1 MFYGSNQSK
10 VSEANP
16 NIFYLLPKF
25 FRNVESFQQHSYRS
39 KFQISIW
46 KVSRTALRST
56 RRVIVKVVQSLL
68 TTTFSVTFPF
78 QFKLLFSKLYDIHK
92 IPRKFSDINRLQQ
105 QQTSSLVSLGKTIS
119 STSPKKLSFS
129 PLSCSILGVLNLVSR
144 LIQSLTRVEGIQ
156 RMLISRKKVFVV
168 G

>member
-1 MFYGSNQSK
+1 MARINLKFPKLTQIYFICSQNSSETQK
-10 VSEANP
+10 VS
-16 NIFYLLPKF
+16 K
-25 FRNVESFQQHSYRS
+25 HSYRS

-46 KVSRTALRST
+46 EVSRIAPRST
-56 RRVIVKVVQSLL
+56 RQVIVNVVQSLL
-68 TTTFSVTFPF
+68 TTTFSVTFPS

-92 IPRKFSDINRLQQ
+92 IPRKFSDINRRQQ